1 MTMLSQKVW
10 TANRQAAPIE
20 VSFEFFPPASEKAV
34 DRLLGTAAELEP
46 FAPRFLSVTCGAGGT
61 DDLAT
66 DRSFQAIQLLQRK
79 VGTGLA
85 AHLTCVGRSRREID
99 QRVREYAAAGIRKI
113 VALRGDPPAGGQ
125 FVPHPGGY
133 ESAADLVAG
142 IRKICD
148 LDISVAAYP
157 EQHPDSPSA
166 AADIYNLK
174 QKLNA
179 GANRAITQFFF
190 DNEAFIRFVA
200 QARAAGIDQPIIPGS
215 LLIDDFFKAR
225 GFAQRCGTHVPDW
238 LEARF
243 AGRENDPETHRLVA
257 VSVAVE
263 QVLAL
268 AAEGVRKFHFFT
280 LNKSDLAVAV
290 CRSLGLAPE
299 NETKIAA

>member
-1 MTMLSQKVW
+1 MTMLSKRVW
-10 TANRQAAPIE
+10 STNSQAAPIE

-34 DRLLGTAAELEP
+34 DRLIGTATQLEP

-61 DDLAT
+61 DDLSS
-66 DRSFQAIQLLQRK
+66 DRSFQAIQLLRK
-79 VGTGLA
+79 RVGTGLA

-113 VALRGDPPAGGQ
+113 VALRGDAPDGRDFA
-125 FVPHPGGY
+125 PHPGGY
-133 ESAADLVAG
+133 ANAAELVTG
-142 IRKICD
+142 IRQICD

-157 EQHPDSPSA
+157 ETHPDAPSM

-174 QKLNA
+174 QKLDA

-190 DNEAFIRFVA
+190 DNEVFIKFVA
-200 QARAAGIDQPIIPGS
+200 QARAAGIDQPIVPGI

-225 GFAQRCGTHVPDW
+225 GFAQKCGTTVPDW
-238 LEARF
+238 LDARF
-243 AGRENDPETHRLVA
+243 AGLENDPETHRLVA

-299 NETKIAA
+299 SETKIAA